1 VLFLLPFA
9 AAGAVSA
16 VLALQRR
23 TNWREA
29 VLLAVFAVTFGG
41 VGFGGMAAAVAGR
54 KKLKERQ
61 ALEVSHPDSPWLWR
75 TDWASGR
82 IDDGSR
88 MALVGAWAFTVL
100 WNLISIPSGFLGVRA
115 ALYQGNRAG
124 YIALLFPAV
133 GAGLL
138 VWAIR
143 LSLRYRKYGVS
154 RLTLSTVPGTIG
166 HSLRGLVQATTALE
180 PVDGFRVT
188 LSCVRRVT
196 TQSGKS
202 GSTSEQI
209 LWQEDRLVEGTVRH
223 DAAGE
228 GTQIPI
234 GFLIPPDAR
243 ASDSINPNDKL
254 IWRLQVGGAV
264 PGVDYES
271 TFEVPV
277 FRTPASD
284 QPLSD
289 EEKKMVADSA
299 IEASKYR
306 QPAAS
311 RIRVAANRRGTEIEF
326 PAARNTGAGVAL
338 TFFLLIW
345 TGALG
350 FLIYLR
356 VPIIFP
362 IVTGIFELLILIGVL
377 DLWLEVSRVVAT
389 PGNVTI
395 GTGYLYPGREKSLTA
410 AEIED
415 VKPVIGMRWGTA
427 LYYDIAVLRKGGKKV
442 LAGRSVRDKREA
454 EWLAGTIKAALNG

>member
-1 VLFLLPFA
+1 MLFLLPFA

-54 KKLKERQ
+54 KKLRERQ

-88 MALVGAWAFTVL
+88 AALVGAWAFTVL

-124 YIALLFPAV
+124 YIALLFPLV

-180 PVDGFRVT
+180 PDDGFRVT

-209 LWQEDRLVEGTVRH
+209 LWQEDR
-223 DAAGE
+223 AG
-228 GTQIPI
+228 
-234 GFLIPPDAR
+234 
-243 ASDSINPNDKL
+243 
-254 IWRLQVGGAV
+254 
-264 PGVDYES
+264 PGHGS
-271 TFEVPV
+271 P
-277 FRTPASD
+277 
-284 QPLSD
+284 
-289 EEKKMVADSA
+289 
-299 IEASKYR
+299 
-306 QPAAS
+306 
-311 RIRVAANRRGTEIEF
+311 
-326 PAARNTGAGVAL
+326 
-338 TFFLLIW
+338 
-345 TGALG
+345 
-350 FLIYLR
+350 
-356 VPIIFP
+356 
-362 IVTGIFELLILIGVL
+362 
-377 DLWLEVSRVVAT
+377 
-389 PGNVTI
+389 
-395 GTGYLYPGREKSLTA
+395 
-410 AEIED
+410 
-415 VKPVIGMRWGTA
+415 
-427 LYYDIAVLRKGGKKV
+427 
-442 LAGRSVRDKREA
+442 
-454 EWLAGTIKAALNG
+454 